1 LRRLERLKPAYR
13 DVAAFHIS
21 FAKAIS
27 GNPICPMA
35 SSRRNFLR
43 SYPLG
48 LLLGFAPLIVF
59 SILTGLSVDLAL
71 WASFAVAF
79 VLAIRDFAQTRILRT
94 LDVGSTLLF
103 GLLAIYTGF
112 IQPSLSVQAVRLIVD
127 GGFLVVC
134 GASVLGGTPFTLTY
148 VREQVS
154 KELRRTRDFLR
165 THRVVSAAWLLAFA
179 TMSAVDAAATF
190 NKKFPVALDSA
201 VSLGVLTLAVIFTAR
216 HRGVQALQ
224 PARIKRPRP
233 MRLL

>member
-1 LRRLERLKPAYR
+1 
-13 DVAAFHIS
+13 
-21 FAKAIS
+21 
-27 GNPICPMA
+27 M
-35 SSRRNFLR
+35 
-43 SYPLG
+43 G

-79 VLAIRDFAQTRILRT
+79 VLAIRDFAQTRILRS

-112 IQPSLSVQAVRLIVD
+112 IQPSLSVQAVRLVVD

-134 GASVLGGTPFTLTY
+134 GASVLGGTPFTLAY

-165 THRVVSAAWLLAFA
+165 SHQIVSAAWLLAFA
-179 TMSAVDAAATF
+179 AMSAVDAAATF
-190 NKKFPVALDSA
+190 QLKKFPVTLDGAAKPCGLDARSDLHGAPPRRAGTAACPDKKTAADAASLTGLSPSA
-201 VSLGVLTLAVIFTAR
+201 APV
-216 HRGVQALQ
+216 
-224 PARIKRPRP
+224 
-233 MRLL
+233 